1 METDFFTARDGTQGL
16 THEART
22 LPLNHTPIARLCFV
36 FSGLQDRDLFEIMRY
51 IDILFHLLFLFYT
64 RQVPKQLT
72 FANTAMDPL
81 FVLTIVTLEFRS
93 SFLSPLPCFL
103 IIYNIYGSRLS

>member
-1 METDFFTARDGTQGL
+1 METDFFSARDGTQGL

-51 IDILFHLLFLFYT
+51 IDILFHLLFFFLCKFPSNSHLQT
-64 RQVPKQLT
+64 QLWKHY
-72 FANTAMDPL
+72 
-81 FVLTIVTLEFRS
+81 
-93 SFLSPLPCFL
+93 LS
-103 IIYNIYGSRLS
+103 